1 MRVCGIFNSGNND
14 VKRHFSGFLII
25 YDLLY
30 NTSDQISFFFVTYVW
45 ILQDIRNRTDLFQV
59 FLYAAKNTLREP
71 RPKGTGLGRP
81 DG

>member
-45 ILQDIRNRTDLFQV
+45 ILQDIRNRTDLFQD
-59 FLYAAKNTLREP
+59 FFCIRLL
-71 RPKGTGLGRP
+71 
-81 DG
+81 